1 MIDLIKL
8 RGLFGQ
14 TEVNC
19 RGVLYA
25 VNKWG
30 CVTVPTEDAPSLM
43 KVGGFH
49 IADEATEGVATSTLE
64 DVSEVVWHLPLG
76 RVRDTLL
83 ALLTNTNA
91 MNYLVQ
97 SARPSI
103 SII

>member
-1 MIDLIKL
+1 MTDMVRL
-8 RGLFGQ
+8 RGHFGQ
-14 TEVNC
+14 SEINARGTVYIVN
-19 RGVLYA
+19 R
-25 VNKWG
+25 WG
-30 CVTVPTEDAPSLM
+30 CATVPTEDAGPLL

-49 IADEATEGVATSTLE
+49 IESESDEGVATSSLE

-76 RVRDTLL
+76 KIRSTLL
-83 ALLTNTNA
+83 ALVTNTNA